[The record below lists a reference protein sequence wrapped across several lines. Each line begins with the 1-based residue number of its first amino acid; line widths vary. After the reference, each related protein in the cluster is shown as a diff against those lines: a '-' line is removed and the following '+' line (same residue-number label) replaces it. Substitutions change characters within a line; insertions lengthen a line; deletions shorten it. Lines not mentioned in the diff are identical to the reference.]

1 MSDLF
6 DTLMN
11 LVVFAFIGLLV
22 WLYFRPAAPGGNET
36 PDPADHGRQSE
47 SD

>member
-11 LVVFAFIGLLV
+11 LFVFAFIGLVV
-22 WLYFRPAAPGGNET
+22 WLYFKKPHSDSKADNNGSQH
-36 PDPADHGRQSE
+36 DP
-47 SD
+47 